1 MQMTK
6 AQAVAELERIQELLP
21 LIAEAVKEERKPV
34 NRYAKTSYFKE
45 AYGQSMGTVKN
56 RKYGIMNQIKLGRYP
71 KDAIIDRYIDK
82 AVYADYNRFF
92 KHLEG
97 ATRKYVPEYDPVEAM
112 VLVRKME
119 GREEY
124 ELSQLQKKGNTAQR
138 EAEVIRV
145 YLTRKKVEKMNQ
157 IDMID
162 IQRRAIQIVD
172 IKRKPRRIEH
182 DDREEKKSA
191 VMTVVAMGLVTFLSI
206 ATWVIFGY

>member
-6 AQAVAELERIQELLP
+6 PQAVAELERIQELLP

-97 ATRKYVPEYDPVEAM
+97 ATKKYVPEYDPVEAM

-124 ELSQLQKKGNTAQR
+124 ELSQLQKKKTLHREKQR
-138 EAEVIRV
+138 
-145 YLTRKKVEKMNQ
+145 
-157 IDMID
+157 
-162 IQRRAIQIVD
+162 
-172 IKRKPRRIEH
+172 
-182 DDREEKKSA
+182 
-191 VMTVVAMGLVTFLSI
+191 LSMYI
-206 ATWVIFGY
+206 I